1 MHPEKIIQL
10 FKEGRGYLKSADL
23 LKHRIHTSQIKKL
36 VVDGKIDRIKRGL
49 YRLPP
54 DELIQD
60 ERFTFE
66 YFDAAVAVPKGI
78 FCLSTALYYH
88 GLTTTNPSVFEM
100 AILPTQRNAKLFD
113 VAIRFYRFQKPY
125 FKFEVEEIHTDL
137 LPIKIYGKEK
147 SVCDVIRM
155 RHLVGE
161 DIAMEG
167 LNSYIR
173 QSEKDINKLL
183 ETAAF
188 CKIRHIVEPAV
199 KAMIG
204 F

>member
-1 MHPEKIIQL
+1 MHPEKIIQF
-10 FKEGRGYLKSADL
+10 FKKSQGYLKSADL
-23 LKHRIHTSQIKKL
+23 IKHGIHTSHIKKL
-36 VVDGKIDRIKRGL
+36 VEEGKIDRIKRGL

-54 DELIQD
+54 DQLVQD
-60 ERFTFE
+60 EKFTFE

-78 FCLSTALYYH
+78 FCLSTALYHH
-88 GLTTTNPSVFEM
+88 GLTTTNPSVLEM
-100 AILPTQRNAKLFD
+100 AILPTQRNARLFN
-113 VAIRFYRFQKPY
+113 VAIRFYRFQKMY
-125 FKFEVEEIHTDL
+125 YQYDIEEIHTDL
-137 LPIKIYGKEK
+137 FPVKIYGKEK

-167 LNSYIR
+167 LNSYIK
-173 QSEKDINKLL
+173 QKDKDVNKLL
-183 ETAAF
+183 KTATF

>member
-1 MHPEKIIQL
+1 MHPEKIIHL
-10 FKEGRGYLKSADL
+10 FKKSHGYLKSTDL
-23 LKHRIHTSQIKKL
+23 LKHGVHTSQIKKL
-36 VVDGKIDRIKRGL
+36 VEDGRINRIKRGL

-54 DELIQD
+54 NELVQD

-100 AILPTQRNAKLFD
+100 AILPTQRNTRLFN
-113 VAIRFYRFQKPY
+113 VAVRFYRFQKPY
-125 FKFEVEEIHTDL
+125 FQYDVEEIDTEL

-183 ETAAF
+183 ETAIF